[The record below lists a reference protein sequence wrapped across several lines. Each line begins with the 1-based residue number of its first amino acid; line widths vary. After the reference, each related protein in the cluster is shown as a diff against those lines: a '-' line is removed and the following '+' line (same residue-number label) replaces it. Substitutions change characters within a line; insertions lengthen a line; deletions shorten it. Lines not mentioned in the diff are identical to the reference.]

1 MLTEELL
8 LEIKSSYA
16 ETWLTHPG
24 VISID
29 LTENLL
35 RVLVQDDSI
44 ADSMPKTYLHSSGY
58 EVGIEF
64 MTPARLQA
72 MEDHKAEEV
81 AKKAALEN
89 Q

>member
-8 LEIKSSYA
+8 QEIKSAYA

-29 LTENLL
+29 MHENLL
-35 RVLVQDDSI
+35 RVLVQDDAV
-44 ADSMPKTYLHSSGY
+44 ADTMPKTYLHSSGF

-64 MTPARLQA
+64 MTTARVQA
-72 MEDHKAEEV
+72 MEDYKAEEA
-81 AKKAALEN
+81 AKKAALED